1 MLTKQFFIYGRVQGV
16 GFRYFTWRE
25 AEKLGL
31 CGFVRN
37 RGDGSVE
44 VVAQGSEVQL
54 AQLAQW
60 LQKGPRTAKV
70 ERVLAYVH
78 SPIQM
83 DHFSV
88 IRG

>member
-31 CGFVRN
+31 RGFVRN
-37 RGDGSVE
+37 REDGSVE

-78 SPIQM
+78 STIQI